1 MSSLVPT
8 AQLAVPFGAQHQAKR
23 KGEDGA
29 LSGRKPPARF
39 GVRKADKRTSPVIAA
54 VAHRFVRLQG
64 TGTGRVDEKQSDVRM
79 GAFPACRMLRRCSPI
94 ADRERVRQ
102 LKASYTTGT
111 RSVHTEDTSR

>member
-8 AQLAVPFGAQHQAKR
+8 AHLAVPLQAQHQAKW

-64 TGTGRVDEKQSDVRM
+64 TGTG
-79 GAFPACRMLRRCSPI
+79 GW
-94 ADRERVRQ
+94 
-102 LKASYTTGT
+102 T
-111 RSVHTEDTSR
+111 RSTRASEWARSRRAGC